1 MEERQQKLLQS
12 VIEHYIAT
20 AQPVGSVF
28 LAQQDQFDLSPAT
41 IRNELLDLEARGL
54 IYQPHT
60 SAGRVPTIK
69 GLRYYLESLM
79 TVEKLD
85 PEYQEALRDYVA
97 QWGARGLAKIAAE
110 LSSTAVVIASDVT
123 NFYYT
128 GFSRLFLQPEFTDVE
143 LVRSLTQAVDRLDV
157 ILPKLFGQLE
167 RKPLILLGRHN
178 PFGAFCSALF
188 ISNAREPETIM
199 GLLGPIRTDYARNVA
214 LLREAVNYL

>member
-20 AQPVGSVF
+20 AQPVGSVY
-28 LAQQDQFDLSPAT
+28 LAGQDQFDLSPAT

-85 PEYQEALRDYVA
+85 PEYQEAIRDYFDR
-97 QWGARGLAKIAAE
+97 WGARGLAKIAAE
-110 LSSTAVVIASDVT
+110 LSSAAVVIASDVT

-128 GFSRLFLQPEFTDVE
+128 GFSRLFLQPEFADVE

-188 ISNAREPETIM
+188 VSNEQEPETIM
-199 GLLGPIRTDYARNVA
+199 GLLGPIRSDYARNVA
-214 LLREAVNYL
+214 LLHEAVNYL